1 MAPEILSGT
10 FGSTPTIYCDVYSFG
25 LLVNE
30 LLDERIPYHE
40 RKDLTLKGLTEIVTK
55 GEAQGVN
62 RPILVS
68 NKVAPTSF
76 RDFIQK
82 CWASKPLD
90 RPTFEKMCDAKPQP
104 WEEASTSH
112 GAGGMSVN
120 KELIDVFKDKNTL
133 SLVEF
138 GKKMVKILKLE
149 GQLSMEDVGHVN
161 TRALQAVFNCPNV
174 QLNPIKREDVERFC
188 SWIGGEKQILHYIY
202 TLCCKPW
209 FFGIL
214 EPKDVKEVL
223 EREGNN
229 ASKTYLVHW
238 DNNEHMWCLK
248 YIEAGKIVPYNIQD
262 SNNPQNKQI
271 SFLIAEVE
279 KLVKEKG
286 LKNPAKGRI
295 NLLSGVEMK
304 EKFITGGSGG
314 AYVMSNTGSQKE
326 EKKEA
331 ESADLKTYSKHYT
344 FVL

>member
-1 MAPEILSGT
+1 VAKLVFLSAAMVGTPYYMAPEILAGT
-10 FGSTPTIYCDVYSFG
+10 FGSTPTIHCDVYSFG

-138 GKKMVKILKLE
+138 GKKNGQNLE
-149 GQLSMEDVGHVN
+149 IRRSTFNGGCRSCQHSSSTSRLQL
-161 TRALQAVFNCPNV
+161 P
-174 QLNPIKREDVERFC
+174 
-188 SWIGGEKQILHYIY
+188 
-202 TLCCKPW
+202 
-209 FFGIL
+209 
-214 EPKDVKEVL
+214 
-223 EREGNN
+223 
-229 ASKTYLVHW
+229 
-238 DNNEHMWCLK
+238 
-248 YIEAGKIVPYNIQD
+248 
-262 SNNPQNKQI
+262 
-271 SFLIAEVE
+271 
-279 KLVKEKG
+279 
-286 LKNPAKGRI
+286 
-295 NLLSGVEMK
+295 
-304 EKFITGGSGG
+304 
-314 AYVMSNTGSQKE
+314 
-326 EKKEA
+326 
-331 ESADLKTYSKHYT
+331 
-344 FVL
+344 